1 MTERLI
7 VMAKFK
13 HITNNDW
20 EWISSLASSIS
31 STQNEMFKPFTNVQ
45 ISGDQFLRIASE
57 LRDIQELIDQA
68 DINQI
73 AAAVA
78 TPKD

>member
-1 MTERLI
+1 
-7 VMAKFK
+7 MAKFK

-31 STQNEMFKPFTNVQ
+31 SQNEMFKPFTNVQ

>member
-1 MTERLI
+1 
-7 VMAKFK
+7 MAKFK

-68 DINQI
+68 DINQRRS
-73 AAAVA
+73 A
-78 TPKD
+78 TP

>member
-1 MTERLI
+1 
-7 VMAKFK
+7 MAKFK